1 MSSSLVSPEQRQDMA
16 CLRKLLEKAETN
28 KTRMNIFLEIRFS
41 NRCGFGTTILD
52 AMIRFIDRENSI
64 DRNLF
69 IYHNDIQLKK
79 LMYRKKIYRS
89 QLTFL
94 DEDK

>member
-28 KTRMNIFLEIRFS
+28 KTRMSMFLEVRFWNLCVFGATIMDALIR
-41 NRCGFGTTILD
+41 L
-52 AMIRFIDRENSI
+52 IDGENSI

-69 IYHNDIQLKK
+69 IYHNDIQLKN
-79 LMYRKKIYRS
+79 
-89 QLTFL
+89 
-94 DEDK
+94 